1 MRVLRI
7 SVDGVERRPPSDVP
21 ALLAERDAIVWVDM
35 PHCDPEALSL
45 LRDVFRFHPRAIA
58 NCVERNHMSKVHIYP
73 EHVFTVLHAPHIGQR
88 GHVHYVELDQFVGS
102 NFLVTVHGPVNPL
115 VPVEVA
121 GIDTGAV
128 AHRLECGSLS
138 VAHAYEISY
147 AIAMSLGRREV
158 DLVAQLAQ
166 ESGRLEQSVTSQE
179 TRADP
184 EGFVEDLFEVWYE
197 LLAIRTMA
205 AHTAATYGRIAAVTK
220 ASKHPARASVIDVED
235 QFQRITTLA
244 DGQREFLHGVIEF
257 YKTRAETHTTIA
269 AERMATT
276 GVQQNDDMRKISAW
290 VAIIAVPTAVTGF
303 FGQNVPYPGFSDSSG
318 LIASTAL
325 IVVGAVVLYVLFR
338 RWRWL

>member
-1 MRVLRI
+1 MNVLRI

-21 ALLAERDAIVWVDM
+21 ALLAERDVIVWVDM
-35 PHCDPEALSL
+35 PHCDPEALTL
-45 LRDVFRFHPRAIA
+45 LREVFRFHPRAIA

-88 GHVHYVELDQFVGS
+88 GHVHYVELDQFVGP

-115 VPVEVA
+115 VPAEVA
-121 GIDTGAV
+121 GIDTDAV
-128 AHRLECGSLS
+128 AHRLESGSLT

-147 AIAMSLGRREV
+147 AIAVSLGRREV
-158 DLVAQLAQ
+158 DLVAQLAK

-205 AHTAATYGRIAAVTK
+205 AHSAATYGRIASVTK

-257 YKTRAETHTTIA
+257 YKTRAETHTTLA

-303 FGQNVPYPGFSDSSG
+303 FGQNVPYPGFSESSG
-318 LIASTAL
+318 LIASSAL

>member
-88 GHVHYVELDQFVGS
+88 GHVHYVELDQFVGP

-128 AHRLECGSLS
+128 AHRLESGSLT
-138 VAHAYEISY
+138 VAHAYALSY
-147 AIAMSLGRREV
+147 AIAMSPGRRAAGR
-158 DLVAQLAQ
+158 VAQ
-166 ESGRLEQSVTSQE
+166 
-179 TRADP
+179 RA
-184 EGFVEDLFEVWYE
+184 
-197 LLAIRTMA
+197 
-205 AHTAATYGRIAAVTK
+205 
-220 ASKHPARASVIDVED
+220 
-235 QFQRITTLA
+235 
-244 DGQREFLHGVIEF
+244 REAG
-257 YKTRAETHTTIA
+257 
-269 AERMATT
+269 
-276 GVQQNDDMRKISAW
+276 
-290 VAIIAVPTAVTGF
+290 
-303 FGQNVPYPGFSDSSG
+303 
-318 LIASTAL
+318 
-325 IVVGAVVLYVLFR
+325 
-338 RWRWL
+338 

>member
-1 MRVLRI
+1 MRVLRV
-7 SVDGVERRPPSDVP
+7 SVDGVERRSPSDVP
-21 ALLAERDAIVWVDM
+21 ALLADRDAVVWVDM

-73 EHVFTVLHAPHIGQR
+73 DHVFTVLHAPHIGQR
-88 GHVHYVELDQFVGS
+88 GHVHYVELDQFVGP

-115 VPVEVA
+115 VPAGVA
-121 GIDTGAV
+121 DIDTSAI
-128 AHRLECGSLS
+128 ARRLENGTLA
-138 VAHAYEISY
+138 VAHAYDISY

-158 DLVAQLAQ
+158 DLVAHLAQ
-166 ESGRLEQSVTSQE
+166 ESGRLERSVTSQE

-235 QFQRITTLA
+235 QFQRITQLA

-269 AERMATT
+269 AERMAAT

-290 VAIIAVPTAVTGF
+290 VAIIAVPTAVTGY
-303 FGQNVPYPGFSDSSG
+303 FGQNIPYPGFSDTSG
-318 LIASTAL
+318 LIASTTL
-325 IVVGAVVLYVLFR
+325 ILGGATVLYVLFR